1 MTGCA
6 FRTDSACA
14 LRHRDEV
21 LVALE
26 AAGGGAGGASPSPWH
41 GLRDAH
47 YVTHDCPLPSEFNA
61 SVSKPLHL
69 KSAGEWAAV
78 LLLSDEGPADDPGG
92 DPPTE
97 GGGARRS
104 GRSADPPAVVGCAA
118 IVFDVRF
125 TPQPPTTAPPADADG
140 ERGRGFEQ
148 ISHGMSCRDGSDLL
162 EGPLDDYTDCDE
174 ASRLCA
180 LTKKCRA
187 RCARRVSCAY
197 YTTYAS
203 GFCQLSSRCEEEM
216 RAADA
221 SARTFRKRPAA
232 VPAS

>member
-1 MTGCA
+1 
-6 FRTDSACA
+6 
-14 LRHRDEV
+14 
-21 LVALE
+21 
-26 AAGGGAGGASPSPWH
+26 
-41 GLRDAH
+41 
-47 YVTHDCPLPSEFNA
+47 
-61 SVSKPLHL
+61 
-69 KSAGEWAAV
+69 
-78 LLLSDEGPADDPGG
+78 
-92 DPPTE
+92 
-97 GGGARRS
+97 
-104 GRSADPPAVVGCAA
+104 
-118 IVFDVRF
+118 
-125 TPQPPTTAPPADADG
+125 
-140 ERGRGFEQ
+140 
-148 ISHGMSCRDGSDLL
+148 MSCRDGSDLL

-232 VPAS
+232 VPASVPVKAVLRIRAVCRYVRDTAPLLEALGLAASSTPLWHHQCAPARTGDVLHP